1 MSDIDVLLQETR
13 SFPSPSAFRAS
24 ARYKIQN

>member
-1 MSDIDVLLQETR
+1 VQDVMLIENLNIE
-13 SFPSPSAFRAS
+13 AFRAS